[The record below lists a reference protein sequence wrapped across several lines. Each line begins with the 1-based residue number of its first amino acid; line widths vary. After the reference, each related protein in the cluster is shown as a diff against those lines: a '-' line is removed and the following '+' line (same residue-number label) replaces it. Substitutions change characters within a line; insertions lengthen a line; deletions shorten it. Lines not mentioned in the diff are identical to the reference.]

1 MILIIHPELVLAQ
14 PLLEN
19 IAPCARLWEISDIA
33 AFAAGPGAQ
42 VRAIACIGGK
52 KTDAALFTLF
62 PKLEAVIAAG
72 VGVDGVDLVA
82 AKAAGIGF
90 GDLVKQI
97 LSLAIEKH
105 TGEQARVE

>member
-82 AKAAGIGF
+82 AGI
-90 GDLVKQI
+90 
-97 LSLAIEKH
+97 
-105 TGEQARVE
+105 